1 MADQRS
7 LENIEQVQIL
17 PATDLIFDKER
28 LEKAALA
35 LDEAVKK
42 ASTNL
47 AKETKEQL
55 DKNFSAKIDTFLK
68 GELSAKDLSLV
79 EYIYPEKLSL
89 FDYLAPNAEVFFDD
103 YRVCAKKKNN

>member
-7 LENIEQVQIL
+7 LKNIEQVQIL

-28 LEKAALA
+28 LEKAASA

-47 AKETKEQL
+47 SKETKEQL
-55 DKNFSAKIDTFLK
+55 DKNFSAKIDAFLK
-68 GELSAKDLSLV
+68 G
-79 EYIYPEKLSL
+79 
-89 FDYLAPNAEVFFDD
+89 N
-103 YRVCAKKKNN
+103 